1 MLCDALVE
9 RAAVLVAVT
18 LSAVL
23 LKTGRGRDPRYPV
36 CITVDGT
43 TFWQLRSFRC
53 RVEAR
58 MRGFLSGARERA
70 WEITSV
76 EDAPLL
82 GAAIAA
88 LTN

>member
-1 MLCDALVE
+1 M
-9 RAAVLVAVT
+9 
-18 LSAVL
+18 
-23 LKTGRGRDPRYPV
+23 
-36 CITVDGT
+36 VDGT

-58 MRGFLSGARERA
+58 MRALLSGKAERA